1 MIFGANIPL
10 ANATGIVEM
19 MAIVEIRSG
28 PGFPAGATLR
38 YDRDDRSTGTRW
50 AR

>member
-28 PGFPAGATLR
+28 PRFPSRCHAPLR
-38 YDRDDRSTGTRW
+38 SG
-50 AR
+50 